1 MPIHEAIVRPLGPL
15 TLGSLV
21 QVQAGQTPGA
31 PSRDVVRCRPTA
43 IFHSLARCRRGSSP
57 ICSYADAAAL
67 ILGSLTPGGEMS
79 RHRVGLA
86 LPVGMR
92 GKKAQWAARPSAA
105 QQRDTLNAQAVGGH
119 AA

>member
-1 MPIHEAIVRPLGPL
+1 MPIHEAIVRPLRPL

-57 ICSYADAAAL
+57 LCSYADAATLMLA
-67 ILGSLTPGGEMS
+67 SLTPGGEMS

-86 LPVGMR
+86 LPVGIR
-92 GKKAQWAARPSAA
+92 GEKVLRAPPQAAPDMKNHR
-105 QQRDTLNAQAVGGH
+105 T
-119 AA
+119 